1 MPSGSFHIWDSL
13 ASPQEKIFSGDMV
26 FLVRKG
32 NTHMKGTDNNRCLT
46 EKKLVVAERGLSR
59 MKSKLALENIR
70 LQRDIDLK
78 MLKGEDDEWKI

>member
-1 MPSGSFHIWDSL
+1 
-13 ASPQEKIFSGDMV
+13 
-26 FLVRKG
+26 
-32 NTHMKGTDNNRCLT
+32 MKGTDNNRCLT
-46 EKKLVVAERGLSR
+46 EKKLVVAGRGLSR